1 MSPLEYKDISVQED
15 GLKIGWNIMAT
26 LVAMGIGLYVY
37 VVLLPIKNDIDRIKE
52 VLVSTAIFTNS
63 MQRAMMDLSEEMDE
77 RIDKADMERAVTER
91 RLYTLENIHKTK

>member
-26 LVAMGIGLYVY
+26 LVAMGIGLYVH

-52 VLVSTAIFTNS
+52 VLVSTSIFTNS
-63 MQRAMMDLSEEMDE
+63 MQRSMMDLSEEMDE
-77 RIDKADMERAVTER
+77 RIDNADMERALTER
-91 RLYTLENIHKTK
+91 RLYTLEDIHKTK